1 MASAETVTHEAYTI
15 AMETLTDKVCPHL
28 PRVDLR
34 GCPMFGAGPGCA
46 VCKLPASATGQ
57 RLQGK
62 GCCLIQDFDPT
73 LQVRALGCPG
83 EPREGL

>member
-34 GCPMFGAGPGCA
+34 G
-46 VCKLPASATGQ
+46 
-57 RLQGK
+57 R
-62 GCCLIQDFDPT
+62 
-73 LQVRALGCPG
+73 
-83 EPREGL
+83 